1 MNQDIESLRNAW
13 SNLNSLV
20 ASMSCG
26 CRIEEEPP
34 YTLDLV
40 ALKCREFL
48 EEYVRRKRQS
58 TLRQE

>member
-1 MNQDIESLRNAW
+1 MRQDVDTIRSAW

-26 CRIEEEPP
+26 CRIEEESP

-48 EEYVRRKRQS
+48 DEYVRRKRLS
-58 TLRQE
+58 TLH